1 MVSIRTIVTET
12 RAVISESLKAI
23 EDVIVSMAPQSVVLL
38 TGLITAALV
47 ARGLGPS
54 GLGQYA
60 LILSVSSF
68 VSILSDLGVGQTA
81 VRYASR
87 AASHG
92 DEQNQFAVL
101 RWAFR
106 VRMLQSLLVSAVA
119 FLLAPIVAGA
129 VWHQDNLTPLIQL
142 SLLVGIFTALA
153 HVPIIYFQSIR
164 RFRMNSTILSAQAV
178 LSFVGIFVIA
188 LLHAWRLDLIVLVS
202 IFTTALGALAFLTI
216 TPKAAFIGSDR
227 LRVPT
232 RATFLSA
239 FRAPKLVTYETETLE
254 SHGISSFAAFMILSS
269 VIVTI
274 TLQADVWLMGV
285 FLNTSQIG
293 VYSVATKVT
302 LPLVT
307 LLSAINVALWPR
319 VSAVTS
325 RNAVTALLRNTFRLT
340 FVAAA
345 GALLYAIIAP
355 LFVPFVFG
363 SQYAAGIFLAQLLCF
378 RYCIAILTNPIGVI
392 GYSFGFV
399 KAYWKINLLQLIVV
413 VLILVRLLPTL
424 GPVAAALALILNDVI
439 GAAAIG
445 LLIRTK
451 MGKLKQSDT
460 QELRV

>member
-1 MVSIRTIVTET
+1 
-12 RAVISESLKAI
+12 
-23 EDVIVSMAPQSVVLL
+23 
-38 TGLITAALV
+38 
-47 ARGLGPS
+47 
-54 GLGQYA
+54 
-60 LILSVSSF
+60 
-68 VSILSDLGVGQTA
+68 
-81 VRYASR
+81 
-87 AASHG
+87 
-92 DEQNQFAVL
+92 
-101 RWAFR
+101 
-106 VRMLQSLLVSAVA
+106 
-119 FLLAPIVAGA
+119 
-129 VWHQDNLTPLIQL
+129 
-142 SLLVGIFTALA
+142 
-153 HVPIIYFQSIR
+153 
-164 RFRMNSTILSAQAV
+164 
-178 LSFVGIFVIA
+178 
-188 LLHAWRLDLIVLVS
+188 
-202 IFTTALGALAFLTI
+202 
-216 TPKAAFIGSDR
+216 
-227 LRVPT
+227 
-232 RATFLSA
+232 
-239 FRAPKLVTYETETLE
+239 
-254 SHGISSFAAFMILSS
+254 
-269 VIVTI
+269 
-274 TLQADVWLMGV
+274 MGV